1 MSNELPLSF
10 VLLHVRRGS
19 QLQSTSRWNVFTG
32 SWCRSEVVIYDM
44 ILPSAV
50 AERDEAMQG
59 LRLWAFS
66 SCLHDDFGLLGVTS
80 DVVHPLSLVFD
91 IADRGR
97 WDAHQ
102 LA

>member
-1 MSNELPLSF
+1 
-10 VLLHVRRGS
+10 
-19 QLQSTSRWNVFTG
+19 
-32 SWCRSEVVIYDM
+32 M

-50 AERDEAMQG
+50 AERDEALQVRACLFDDGGALICTDHGYCTQG

-66 SCLHDDFGLLGVTS
+66 SCLYDDFGLLGVTS

-91 IADRGR
+91 SADHGR
-97 WDAHQ
+97 RDPHQ